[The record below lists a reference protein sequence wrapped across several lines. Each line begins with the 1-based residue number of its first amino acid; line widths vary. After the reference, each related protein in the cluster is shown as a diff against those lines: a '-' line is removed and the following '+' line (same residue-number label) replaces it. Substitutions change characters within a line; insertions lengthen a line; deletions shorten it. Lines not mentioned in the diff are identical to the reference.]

1 MSDEVVRVE
10 SLTKRYAKGARGIE
24 DVTFEVKKGE
34 VFGFLG
40 PNGAGKS
47 TTMRVLVDLL
57 RATSGRASIFGL
69 DTRADRLEIHRRIG
83 YLPGEGGLAE
93 RDTVSDHLKHHAALR
108 GGVPRERIESL
119 AARLDLD
126 LARVVRALSRGNRQ
140 KVGLVQALMHEPDL
154 LILDEPTSGLDP
166 LMQQEFYKLVHDATA
181 AGRTVFIS
189 SHILPEVEALC
200 DRVAIIREGKI
211 VAVDAV
217 KNIKANAL
225 RRVRASYSDGR
236 VVEREVRGP
245 TGAIVREL
253 ATSDLVDFST
263 LEPTLEDVFLA
274 YYERSA

>member
-1 MSDEVVRVE
+1 MAEAVIEVE
-10 SLTKRYAKGARGIE
+10 ALTKVYAKNARGIE
-24 DVTFEVKKGE
+24 NVTFDVKKGE

-57 RATSGRASIFGL
+57 RPTSGRASIFGL
-69 DTRADRLEIHRRIG
+69 DARADRLEIHRRIG

-93 RDTVSDHLKHHAALR
+93 RDTVRDHLEHHAALR
-108 GGVPRERIESL
+108 GGVSRERIERL

-166 LMQQEFYKLVHDATA
+166 LMQQEFYELVHEATA

-236 VVEREVRGP
+236 VVEREVRGA
-245 TGAIVREL
+245 TGEVVREL

-274 YYERSA
+274 YYESSP